1 MNRRFILIYIFLAFL
16 VISGCSNQQKSDN
29 SVEKISVKTLMVKQ
43 ESIPEVLQYSGD
55 ILPYKTIKFGFM
67 VAGKIENVYIKEGQ
81 YVKEGELIATIDPT
95 DYEFA
100 VKAAEAKFLEAENE
114 YTRLTNLYKKGSL
127 TESNYDKIKALYQE
141 AQANVD
147 YKKKQLKDTHL
158 YAPHEGW
165 VAVEGVEPG
174 EIIPQGMP
182 VFAIVYTKDI
192 FIRSF
197 IPENEIASI
206 TMNMDVTIKVPAL
219 EKEYNGKISRI
230 GSVADAYSRAFPVK
244 ATIQNPDFSIKP
256 GMIAFLKVKTA
267 VENDIINIPAE
278 AVLLSS
284 DGRTYVFLLTKGGIK
299 VTKRN
304 IQINKTTDNGVNV
317 LFGLNDGDVIVTEGN
332 TKLYEGALIKK

>member
-1 MNRRFILIYIFLAFL
+1 MNQRFILIYIFLAFL
-16 VISGCSNQQKSDN
+16 VISGCTNQQKPDN
-29 SVEKISVKTLMVKQ
+29 SMKKISVKTLMVKQ
-43 ESIPEVLQYSGD
+43 ESIPEVLQFSGD

-100 VKAAEAKFLEAENE
+100 VQAAEAKFMEAANE
-114 YTRLTNLYKKGSL
+114 YTRLTNLYEKGSL
-127 TESNYDKIKALYQE
+127 TESNYDKIKSLYQE

-182 VFAIVYTKDI
+182 IFAIVYTKDI

-206 TMNMDVTIKVPAL
+206 TMNMDVTVKVPAL
-219 EKEYNGKISRI
+219 QKEYNGKISRI
-230 GSVADAYSRAFPVK
+230 GSVADVYSRAFPVK

-267 VENDIINIPAE
+267 VKNDIINIPAE

-284 DGRTYVFLLTKGGIK
+284 DGRTYVFLLTKSGNK

-304 IQINKTTDNGVNV
+304 IQINKTTDKGVNV

-332 TKLYEGALIKK
+332 TKLYEGAIVKI